1 MRRLAAKRQREAP
14 PERCGK
20 LLTNVGP
27 AVAKAARPPSAGRAR
42 TLIPGSGPAAALGPG
57 IPAVHGPARSTP
69 KHPSSPQFPRGP
81 HSHGRDAGLGWAGL
95 SRGAGGT
102 RERRGRA
109 PHASPAVLAAG
120 PAQTRIYPPRHS
132 PGAACAGC
140 AEPGVPSPGPAPLCQ
155 HSGHPESLPAL
166 QPRAPSCGDT
176 RELHPGLLEP
186 DTTPRKGSLG
196 SGDTRA
202 RLGLAAEGNAPISRG
217 VLPWLSHGSQ
227 APEGFFFAL
236 MPHRFCPPRAELH
249 HLQGFVAVQ
258 GDTQIP
264 DWRSTPL
271 PEKLGKTPPAG
282 PVSQTLIPSPH
293 PGKSHPHTAG
303 CKCPCAMS
311 LPVLQV

>member
-1 MRRLAAKRQREAP
+1 MSGRPWPRQRGRPAP
-14 PERCGK
+14 D
-20 LLTNVGP
+20 GP
-27 AVAKAARPPSAGRAR
+27 GPSSPARP
-42 TLIPGSGPAAALGPG
+42 GPG
-57 IPAVHGPARSTP
+57 IPAGHGPARSGP
-69 KHPSSPQFPRGP
+69 KQPSSPQFPRGP
-81 HSHGRDAGLGWAGL
+81 HSHGRDAGLG
-95 SRGAGGT
+95 SRGARGVPGSGGAEHLT
-102 RERRGRA
+102 
-109 PHASPAVLAAG
+109 PH
-120 PAQTRIYPPRHS
+120 PPRWRPARHKPVFTP
-132 PGAACAGC
+132 PGARLAPPVPAARSQAC
-140 AEPGVPSPGPAPLCQ
+140 PAPLCQ

-176 RELHPGLLEP
+176 PELHPGLLEP
-186 DTTPRKGSLG
+186 DTIPRKGSLG

-202 RLGLAAEGNAPISRG
+202 RLGLAAEGNAPNIPWTPALALTRESGSRK
-217 VLPWLSHGSQ
+217 LFFLLS
-227 APEGFFFAL
+227 P
-236 MPHRFCPPRAELH
+236 PHRFCPPRAATAELH

-303 CKCPCAMS
+303 CKYPCAMS